1 MSPEEIRELLEEHK
15 TFHFPDTI
23 IERELMLGLVA
34 SDDPMFLLQVPEPFR
49 SNIISFGL
57 KATNQWLEISS
68 SGTVDYSEHAE
79 KLKYLVVRF
88 LAEVPIGKHIKWRS
102 PNA

>member
-1 MSPEEIRELLEEHK
+1 MSPEEIRELLKEHK
-15 TFHFPDTI
+15 TYNLPDTI

-68 SGTVDYSEHAE
+68 SGTVDYSELAE
-79 KLKYLVVRF
+79 KLKHLVVRF